1 MIRWTA
7 LAAFAVAL
15 TGAALVAGSNRED
28 APKPEKA
35 AKPASTTGFFN
46 MAKVMRESKRAKNE
60 VEKLNAKRARA
71 TINLQV
77 MRASYTDMQGKVVNA
92 AGKEKD
98 ELQGEMLKLARK
110 IEDADREIQKS
121 LNDRATAIIAKI
133 HDEMRDTVAGIAKEN
148 GLLAVL
154 AYPDAVSAEEQNNP
168 AIKELKLKP
177 PAAQPFYL
185 DPSIDFTDEIV
196 KRLNAKYAAEMD
208 AEDK

>member
-46 MAKVMRESKRAKNE
+46 MAKVMRENKRAKNE
-60 VEKLNAKRARA
+60 IEKMNAKRARA

-92 AGKEKD
+92 VGKEKE
-98 ELQGEMLKLARK
+98 ELSGEMLKLARK

-121 LNDRATAIIAKI
+121 LNDRATAILTKI
-133 HDEMRDTVAGIAKEN
+133 YDELHATVAGIAKEN

-154 AYPDAVSAEEQNNP
+154 AYPDATTPEEQNSP
-168 AIKELKLKP
+168 MIKELKLKP

-185 DPSIDFTDEIV
+185 DPSVDFSDEIV
-196 KRLNAKYAAEMD
+196 KRLNAKYVAE
-208 AEDK
+208 EDEK

>member
-15 TGAALVAGSNRED
+15 AGAALVAGSNRE
-28 APKPEKA
+28 APEQA
-35 AKPASTTGFFN
+35 AKGAPASTTGFFN

-77 MRASYTDMQGKVVNA
+77 MRASYTEMQGKVVNA

-110 IEDADREIQKS
+110 IEDTDREIQKS
-121 LNDRATAIIAKI
+121 LNDRATAIIGKI

-154 AYPDAVSAEEQNNP
+154 AYPDAVSPEEQNNP

-208 AEDK
+208 E

>member
-35 AKPASTTGFFN
+35 AKPAGTTGFFN

-60 VEKLNAKRARA
+60 AEKLNAKRGRA

-77 MRASYTDMQGKVVNA
+77 MRASYIDMQGKVVNA
-92 AGKEKD
+92 AGKEKE
-98 ELQGEMLKLARK
+98 ELSAEMIKLARK

-121 LNDRATAIIAKI
+121 LNDRATAIISKI

-154 AYPDAVSAEEQNNP
+154 AYPDAATPEDENNP
-168 AIKELKLKP
+168 MVKELRLKP
-177 PAAQPFYL
+177 PAAQPFYV
-185 DPSIDFTDEIV
+185 DPSVDFTDELV
-196 KRLNAKYAAEMD
+196 KRLNAKYAAEVD
-208 AEDK
+208 E